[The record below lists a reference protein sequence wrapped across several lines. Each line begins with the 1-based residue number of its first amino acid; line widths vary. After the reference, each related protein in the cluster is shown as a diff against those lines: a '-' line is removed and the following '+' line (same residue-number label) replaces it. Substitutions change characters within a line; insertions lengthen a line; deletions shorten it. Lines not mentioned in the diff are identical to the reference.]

1 MQAVKTTNTVL
12 HVYRFHAVLQLNFGY
27 CNTIQYKAMT
37 TNHYRYERQNEE
49 IKNHKHYR
57 LFCILCT
64 NSILHFRTPLLFFY
78 L

>member
-1 MQAVKTTNTVL
+1 
-12 HVYRFHAVLQLNFGY
+12 
-27 CNTIQYKAMT
+27 MT

-64 NSILHFRTPLLFFY
+64 NSIDYILERLYFSFLYSVFCDFIVKVCTK
-78 L
+78 